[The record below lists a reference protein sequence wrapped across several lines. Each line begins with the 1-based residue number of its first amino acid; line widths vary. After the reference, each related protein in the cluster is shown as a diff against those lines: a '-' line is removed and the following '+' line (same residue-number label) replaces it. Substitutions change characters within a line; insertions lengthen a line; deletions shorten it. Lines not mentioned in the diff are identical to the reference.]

1 MNTTEAIA
9 ALDHISRQA
18 TTNFGNLSYNAL
30 NKKPSADK
38 WSIAQCLDH
47 LIVSNR
53 TYYPQFEEVIQG
65 KHANSF
71 YQNIRFLS
79 RSMGSWLIKKTG
91 ADRSGK
97 MKNPAAF
104 TPAQGNIPATI
115 VNDFLLHQEEMKSYY
130 LKMQHIDLHNTVL
143 SSPASGIITYSLF
156 DLLDILCGHEQR
168 HINQALE
175 VLHNQS

>member
-1 MNTTEAIA
+1 MNSTEAIA
-9 ALDHISRQA
+9 ALDQISLQV
-18 TTNFGNLSYNAL
+18 TNNFGNLNDDAL
-30 NKKPSADK
+30 NKKPAAGK

-53 TYYPQFEEVIQG
+53 TYYPQFEEVVQG
-65 KHANSF
+65 KHTNSF
-71 YQNIRFLS
+71 YQNFRFLS
-79 RSMGSWLIKKTG
+79 RSMGSWLIKNTG

-104 TPAQGNIPATI
+104 TPAEGNIPATI
-115 VNDFLLHQEEMKSYY
+115 LNDFLLHQEELKSYI
-130 LKMQHIDLHNTVL
+130 LRMQHVDLHQTIL

-175 VLHNQS
+175 VLQHQS